1 MESLPPLP
9 PTEKLVPKEES
20 VDVPL
25 LPPVE
30 QAGDDAENVAAKEES
45 AEGPPAEQ
53 PGDDATR
60 NNLADSID
68 DDEEGGSKK
77 RAAKKSFAPS
87 ARKRRSSSINNKE
100 TESAST
106 KKQRKSFAQRIEDLR
121 AYKKKHGDI
130 NVKEKEDKSLYGFCK
145 NIRSARNNPGKRAAL
160 TDDQIASLDAL
171 GFDWPIKKQRT
182 KVVQQKVERKS
193 FAQRIDDLKAYK
205 EKHGHVNVKWNED
218 KSLYVFCNNMRKA
231 RNNPEKSTTLVN
243 EERIASLDAL
253 GFEWTAREYAAMKSF
268 EQRIADLQVYK
279 EKNGHVNAKEKEDK
293 SLYDFCRHMRQA
305 RKNPG
310 KSAMALTDDRIAT
323 LDALGFDWNMNSDIK
338 TFEQRLSDLHAYK
351 ELHGHVNVKERED
364 KSLYTF
370 CKHTRY
376 ARNNPGK
383 SGVVAVTDDRIAGL
397 DELGFDW
404 SVGTRKKAAKKSFEQ
419 QLEDSVELLADSVEL

>member
-9 PTEKLVPKEES
+9 PTEIMVAPKEDYA
-20 VDVPL
+20 DVPL
-25 LPPVE
+25 LPPAFEEVVDEVVE
-30 QAGDDAENVAAKEES
+30 DVQHDTEKVVKEDFAEAPPPL
-45 AEGPPAEQ
+45 PPAEQ
-53 PGDDATR
+53 PEGDDATR

-77 RAAKKSFAPS
+77 RAATKSFAPS
-87 ARKRRSSSINNKE
+87 ARKRRSSSESINNKE

-106 KKQRKSFAQRIEDLR
+106 KKQ
-121 AYKKKHGDI
+121 
-130 NVKEKEDKSLYGFCK
+130 
-145 NIRSARNNPGKRAAL
+145 
-160 TDDQIASLDAL
+160 
-171 GFDWPIKKQRT
+171 
-182 KVVQQKVERKS
+182 RKS

-231 RNNPEKSTTLVN
+231 RNNPEKSSTLVN

-253 GFEWTAREYAAMKSF
+253 GFDWKVREYAAMKSF

-310 KSAMALTDDRIAT
+310 KSAMALTDERIAT

-338 TFEQRLSDLHAYK
+338 TFEQRLSDLHAYR

-383 SGVVAVTDDRIAGL
+383 SGVVAITDDRIAGL

-404 SVGTRKKAAKKSFEQ
+404 SVGTKKKGAKKSFERLER
-419 QLEDSVELLADSVEL
+419 QLEDSVEL

>member
-9 PTEKLVPKEES
+9 PIMVVPKEDYA
-20 VDVPL
+20 DVPL
-25 LPPVE
+25 LPPAFEEVVDEVVE
-30 QAGDDAENVAAKEES
+30 DVQHDTEKVVKEDFADAPPPL
-45 AEGPPAEQ
+45 PPAEQ

-87 ARKRRSSSINNKE
+87 ARKRRSSSKRINNKE

-145 NIRSARNNPGKRAAL
+145 NIRSARNNNPGKRAAL

-310 KSAMALTDDRIAT
+310 KSNRVLTNDRIAS
-323 LDALGFDWNMNSDIK
+323 LDALGFDWRMNSV
-338 TFEQRLSDLHAYK
+338 R
-351 ELHGHVNVKERED
+351 G
-364 KSLYTF
+364 
-370 CKHTRY
+370 
-376 ARNNPGK
+376 
-383 SGVVAVTDDRIAGL
+383 
-397 DELGFDW
+397 
-404 SVGTRKKAAKKSFEQ
+404 
-419 QLEDSVELLADSVEL
+419 